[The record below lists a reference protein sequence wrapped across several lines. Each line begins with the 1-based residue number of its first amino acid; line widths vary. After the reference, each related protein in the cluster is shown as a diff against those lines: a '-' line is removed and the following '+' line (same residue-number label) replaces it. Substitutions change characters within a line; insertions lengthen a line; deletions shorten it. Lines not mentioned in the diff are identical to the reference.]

1 MRYVYEHPC
10 GLRWILSGT
19 KTRLLNP
26 SVRENMKR
34 RMAALQL
41 CFCFLALKVAISEA
55 CASEQFRKTGEC
67 CSMCAAGTGFVSS
80 CGREDTKCQPCQD
93 GVSFSDSEGL
103 SPCWLCAR
111 CPTAIPELARCT
123 PIQDTQCDCGEHFFL
138 RRGINGTSGLCASCG
153 LCGPGSGAARPC
165 SPLGDTVCER
175 CKPGTY
181 SKEKSDRKP
190 CVPCSRC
197 SEDEVELRPCQPD
210 SDTLCM
216 VRDLNILS
224 RPSGSDGPRWPT
236 LTDETDNRSSPAPG
250 SGAPRLIPQ
259 EQGGSNNI
267 LIYVSVLA
275 AVVLGLLLYVAYKC
289 WKSCQQKQA
298 LVKAR
303 VAELNNAGEGEK
315 LHSDSGVFLDSH
327 SLQDGQPSKGSK
339 RDSKQDTRL
348 YVNLPPQRQ
357 EEVER
362 VLAEGGSRSWRQ
374 LAATLGYEQ
383 DRVDVFGRGQ
393 DPIHTL
399 LTDWAQQE
407 GSTLGLLC
415 SALTRIERPDII
427 TVLTAPTQGVSVV

>member
-1 MRYVYEHPC
+1 
-10 GLRWILSGT
+10 
-19 KTRLLNP
+19 
-26 SVRENMKR
+26 MKG

-41 CFCFLALKVAISEA
+41 CLCILAVKVVLGEA
-55 CASEQFRKTGEC
+55 CEQFRNTGEC
-67 CSMCAAGTGFVSS
+67 CSMCPAGTGMANS
-80 CGREDTKCQPCQD
+80 CGHEDTECQPCQD

-103 SPCWLCAR
+103 AVCRLCAR
-111 CPTAIPELARCT
+111 CPMGISELARCT
-123 PIQDTQCDCGEHFFL
+123 TKQDTQCDCGEHFFL
-138 RRGINGTSGLCASCG
+138 WRDGNSTSGLCNSCSVCG
-153 LCGPGSGAARPC
+153 KGSGVVRPCGP
-165 SPLGDTVCER
+165 LGNTVCKR
-175 CKPGTY
+175 CQPGTY
-181 SKEKSDRKP
+181 SKEKSDMKP
-190 CVPCSRC
+190 CIPCSRC
-197 SEDEVELRPCQPD
+197 GQDEVEIRSCQPD
-210 SDTLCM
+210 SDTVCM
-216 VRDLNILS
+216 VKDLNILS
-224 RPSGSDGPRWPT
+224 RPSSSDGPREFPRWPIMS
-236 LTDETDNRSSPAPG
+236 EEMDNRSSASPD
-250 SGAPRLIPQ
+250 SGDPRLTPQ
-259 EQGGSNNI
+259 DLGGSNNI
-267 LIYVSVLA
+267 LVYVSVLA

-303 VAELNNAGEGEK
+303 VGELNNAGEGEK

-327 SLQDGQPSKGSK
+327 SLQDSQPSKGSK

-348 YVNLPPQRQ
+348 YVNLPPHRK

-383 DRVDVFGRGQ
+383 DCVDVFGRGQ

-427 TVLTAPTQGVSVV
+427 AVLTSTTQGMSVV